1 MFGQKDKM
9 IEIQNMLHEI
19 LNKLNSEA
27 GVHEILERRIMA
39 LEEKE
44 RELLDRLMAKDYGE
58 FVLGQNVLS
67 EEKIAPE
74 EFLPEA
80 QEDNA
85 GSILEIS

>member
-1 MFGQKDKM
+1 
-9 IEIQNMLHEI
+9 
-19 LNKLNSEA
+19 
-27 GVHEILERRIMA
+27 MA